1 MSDRI
6 LAMFN
11 TISSA
16 DYLISNPYSSSC
28 NRVFKSLF
36 KSEDFLNMFYF
47 MSNKTYERLATITS
61 LSNDTTKNTVFITGF
76 RGCGKTC
83 FMNLIDGIISGKYNI
98 PSCDQCKKEAISL
111 VTKFY
116 GSGFHK

>member
-1 MSDRI
+1 MSDKL

-47 MSNKTYERLATITS
+47 MSNKTYERLATIAS
-61 LSNDTTKNTVFITGF
+61 LSNDATKNTVFITGF

-83 FMNLIDGIISGKYNI
+83 FMNLLDNIISDKYCI
-98 PSCDQCKKEAISL
+98 PNYNECKNEDI
-111 VTKFY
+111 
-116 GSGFHK
+116 